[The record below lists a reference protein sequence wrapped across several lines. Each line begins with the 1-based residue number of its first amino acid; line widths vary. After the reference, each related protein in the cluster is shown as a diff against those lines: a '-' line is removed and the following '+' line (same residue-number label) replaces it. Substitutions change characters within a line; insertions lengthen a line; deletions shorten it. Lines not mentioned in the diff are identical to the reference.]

1 MPPVDA
7 FREVDA
13 ALRTVVTLGKTT
25 WETTYMRDD
34 VASAYSEADLDA
46 AYRELMATQTSSDD
60 FNRLIEFGDLEAQIY
75 LFGEIVAFQF
85 PASRYES
92 IYVSYDREEPF
103 PFFAVVDAARTHLD
117 TE

>member
-25 WETTYMRDD
+25 WDTAYMRDD
-34 VASAYSEADLDA
+34 VANAYSEADLDA

-75 LFGEIVAFQF
+75 LFEELVAFQF
-85 PASRYES
+85 PTARYES
-92 IYVSYDREEPF
+92 IYVSYDRAEPF
-103 PFFAVVDAARTHLD
+103 PFFAIADVARAHLD
-117 TE
+117 AE